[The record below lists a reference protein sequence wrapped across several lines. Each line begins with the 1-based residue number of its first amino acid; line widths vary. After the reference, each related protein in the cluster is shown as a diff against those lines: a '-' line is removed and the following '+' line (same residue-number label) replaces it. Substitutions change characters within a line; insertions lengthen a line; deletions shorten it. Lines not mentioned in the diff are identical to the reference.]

1 MSEIDDLKKMLE
13 ELKGIVAESQAAL
26 APMNE
31 TKAAL
36 DKESND
42 AYQTY
47 LAVQAKVA
55 REKRELEEK
64 AYEFQSKLN
73 RANQEIKNK
82 QYLLEQAEKE
92 AEKAAAQAAMEA
104 EMLALNERWDKLTLA
119 APWREFAKDHQIA
132 AGHKITTDR
141 KVILADPM
149 GLGKTLSS
157 IITCDM
163 MEAATRLT
171 SPNFPFLG
179 EEKEVWIGHCW
190 QNINTNATKTNWQI
204 SQEEKDSNEWIEVP
218 GHYETQIVDSVTRP
232 VGKRVLYFCPSP
244 LLKNVEREF
253 RMWSKHRS
261 VLWIGG
267 IPKMARQFAFDAI
280 KEHPEFVVICNYEAW
295 RRDKELLEQLI
306 SFNFDTVIIDEA
318 HNIKNMKSSA
328 YKGIKKIIDDS
339 NPEYIIPMTGT
350 PILNRPQELFSLLTL
365 VAPERFYRLNDFLYD
380 FCQQNDYTGY
390 WEFKPG
396 GLDRISK
403 QISKNFL
410 RRTREQAGIK
420 LPEKTI
426 INHDLTPD
434 PENYPNQAKV
444 REQMRKYAS
453 IIVDESKNQTISAVV
468 KITMFLR
475 LRQIEVWPAGIVMK
489 DKFTGEVKFSVDVE
503 ESQKMDYII
512 SPEPD
517 EFGDYTGLIPEAI
530 TDERM
535 VLFSQ
540 FKPPLREIK
549 RRVERMGYRA
559 VILDGDTSEEIRNQ
573 VALDFDRKHTPDR
586 KDSKW
591 DIALCNYK
599 VGGTG
604 LNLTAA
610 TQMVILD
617 EEWNPGKREQAY
629 DRLHRMGQTQPITIH
644 VIRNKGTIDDWL
656 AGIMESK
663 EGMVEGFNTKMEDLS
678 LKGFL
683 EWDGNNDT
691 GGLA

>member
-13 ELKGIVAESQAAL
+13 ELKSIVAESQQAL
-26 APMNE
+26 APIQE
-31 TKAAL
+31 QKANL
-36 DKESND
+36 DKESQD
-42 AYQTY
+42 AYNAY
-47 LAVQAKVA
+47 LAVQAKVT
-55 REKRELEEK
+55 REKRELDEK
-64 AYEFQSKLN
+64 AYDFQTKLN
-73 RANQEIKNK
+73 RAKQEIQAK
-82 QYLLEQAEKE
+82 QFQLTEAEKE
-92 AEKAAAQAAMEA
+92 AAKAEAQAKMEA
-104 EMLALNERWDKLTLA
+104 ELLALNERWDRLTLA

-132 AGHKITTDR
+132 AGHKITQDR

-157 IITCDM
+157 IIACDIS
-163 MEAATRLT
+163 EAATRLT

-179 EEKEVWIGHCW
+179 EDKEVWVPTQWERISDGYRKGW
-190 QNINTNATKTNWQI
+190 I
-204 SQEEKDSNEWIEVP
+204 SQEDKDSNEWVEVP
-218 GHYETQIVDSVTRP
+218 GHYENKIVNSVTRP
-232 VGKRVLYFCPSP
+232 VGKRILYFCPSP

-318 HNIKNMKSSA
+318 HNIKNMKSGA

-365 VAPERFYRLNDFLYD
+365 VNPERFHTLNDFLWD
-380 FCQQNDYTGY
+380 FCEQDPDTGY
-390 WEFKPG
+390 WKFKPG
-396 GLDRISK
+396 GIDRISK

-426 INHDLTPD
+426 IEHDLTPD
-434 PENYPNQAKV
+434 TEAYPLQAKV

-453 IIVDESKNQTISAVV
+453 IIVDEAKGQTIAAAV

-475 LRQIEVWPAGIVMK
+475 LRQIETWPAGIVMK
-489 DKFTGEVKFSVDVE
+489 DKHGNVKFSVDVE

-512 SPEPD
+512 SKEPD
-517 EFGDYTGLIPEAI
+517 EQGDFTGLIPEAI
-530 TDERM
+530 ADERM

-549 RRVERMGYRA
+549 RRVEALGYRA
-559 VILDGDTSEEIRNQ
+559 IILDGDTPEAIRDE
-573 VALDFDRKHTPDR
+573 VAMDFDRKHTPNR
-586 KDSKW
+586 EDSKW
-591 DIALCNYK
+591 DIALCNYR
-599 VGGTG
+599 VGGVG

-610 TQMVILD
+610 TQMIILD
-617 EEWNPGKREQAY
+617 EEWNPGKRDQAY

-656 AGIMESK
+656 AHIMESK
-663 EGMVEGFNTKMEDLS
+663 EGVVEGFNSKMEDLS
-678 LKGFL
+678 LEGFL
-683 EWDGNNDT
+683 NWEGNSDT